1 MSRIVETN
9 YGNPVRAYTANL
21 QGLVTHDGSDETI
34 LYFEEATPNN
44 GIPGLKVILEG
55 GDRATVSEM
64 LSPSQH
70 EWDDHYGRAEIVGRE
85 EGYNNG
91 FHDGVVKGRADVR
104 KKVTEALVEYP
115 L

>member
-55 GDRATVSEM
+55 GDRAKVSEM
-64 LSPSQH
+64 LSPSEQ
-70 EWDDHYGRAEIVGRE
+70 EWDDHYERAFE
-85 EGYNNG
+85 EGEAKGYENG
-91 FHDGVVKGRADVR
+91 YQDGVAIGEEKP
-104 KKVTEALVEYP
+104 TS
-115 L
+115 